1 MELFQ
6 EVTALK
12 GIGPKKAQA
21 LEKLKIRTIGD
32 LLAFFPR
39 DYEDRRSFCVIKD
52 LKQDKPAFI
61 RATVKLVVKDPFRK
75 GRKQILRLL
84 VSDDSGQ
91 MEVLFFNAR
100 YLADTFKVGKQFDF
114 FGKPSVNYG
123 KMQMI
128 HPDFSVSEKA
138 QMQGILPVYP
148 LTAGI
153 SQKEMRTWQRMALE
167 SVDDIEE
174 YLPEDLVRRNRLCDL
189 RYAVANVHF
198 PKERQPLLQG
208 KYRLIFDEL
217 LALQTGLLAS
227 RQKSTRGQKGLI
239 FSKDADVKPYI
250 HSLAYD
256 LTEAQKSVVGE
267 ILKDLE
273 SGMIMNRLVQGDV
286 GSGKTVVAEIA
297 LYKAVR
303 SGFQGAMMAP
313 TELLAKQHFAGLS
326 KNFAAHGIKVG
337 MLTGSMTAREKREV
351 LEALSTGE
359 IEILVGTHAIIQPDV
374 SFKNLG
380 LVITDEQHRFGVKQ
394 RNALSEKGNNP
405 HVLVMTATPIPRTLA
420 VILYGDLDVS
430 AIDELPPGRQRI
442 ITRAVDETRR
452 HTCYDFV
459 EKELE
464 KGRQAYVVA
473 PLIDESEV
481 LDVKSA
487 EELYQELKE
496 RFPGQEVAL
505 LHGAMKQ
512 QQKDLIMTQFYEN
525 KIQLLVSTVVIEVG
539 INVPNATMMVIE
551 NAERFG
557 LAQLHQLRG
566 RVGRGSHQSY
576 CMLITKES
584 SEVAKQR
591 AQIMVDSQDGFYIAE
606 QDLALRGP
614 GEIFGTRQHGVPD
627 LLIADLAKH
636 AKILIEVKK
645 EADLIIDE
653 DPYLLS
659 EKYVGLKKRII
670 NLFGDDFSLKL

>member
-1 MELFQ
+1 MELSQ
-6 EVTALK
+6 RVTVLK

-21 LEKLKIRTIGD
+21 LEKLNIRTIGD
-32 LLAFFPR
+32 LLTFFPR
-39 DYEDRRSFCVIKD
+39 DYEDRRSFCAIKD
-52 LKQDKPAFI
+52 LQQDKPAFI
-61 RATVKLVVKDPFRK
+61 RGTVELVVKDPYRR
-75 GRKQILRLL
+75 GRKQTLRLL

-91 MEVLFFNAR
+91 LEVVFFNAR
-100 YLADTFKVGKQFDF
+100 YLADTFKVGRQFHF

-123 KMQMI
+123 KIQMI
-128 HPDFSVSEKA
+128 HPDFSIGEKTV
-138 QMQGILPVYP
+138 MRGILPVYP
-148 LTAGI
+148 LTSGI
-153 SQKEMRTWQRMALE
+153 SQKEMRTWQQTALGAVE
-167 SVDDIEE
+167 GFEE

-227 RQKSTRGQKGLI
+227 KQKNAHGQKGLL
-239 FSKDADVKPYI
+239 FSKDADAAAYIRSLPYE
-250 HSLAYD
+250 
-256 LTEAQKSVVGE
+256 LTGAQNRVVGE
-267 ILKDLE
+267 ILSDLE
-273 SGMIMNRLVQGDV
+273 SGRVMNRLVQGDV
-286 GSGKTVVAEIA
+286 GSGKTAIAEIA
-297 LYKAVR
+297 LYKAVK

-326 KNFAAHGIKVG
+326 ASFAAHGIKVG
-337 MLTGSMTAREKREV
+337 MLTGSMTEREKRQV
-351 LEALSTGE
+351 REALSSGE
-359 IEILVGTHAIIQPDV
+359 IQILVGTHAIIQPDV
-374 SFKNLG
+374 AFQNLG

-394 RNALSEKGNNP
+394 RTALSEKGNNP

-430 AIDELPPGRQRI
+430 VIDELPPGRQKI
-442 ITRAVDETRR
+442 LTRAVDETQR

-464 KGRQAYVVA
+464 QGRQAYVVA

-481 LDVKSA
+481 LEVKSA
-487 EELYQELKE
+487 QELYQELKE
-496 RFPGQEVAL
+496 RFAGQEVAL

-512 QQKDLIMTQFYEN
+512 QQKDEIMTQFYEN
-525 KIQLLVSTVVIEVG
+525 HIQVLVSTVVIEVG
-539 INVPNATMMVIE
+539 INVPNATIMVIE

-576 CMLITKES
+576 CMLISKES

-591 AQIMVDSQDGFYIAE
+591 ARIMVDSQDGFYIAE

-614 GEIFGTRQHGVPD
+614 GEMFGTRQHGVPE

-636 AKILIEVKK
+636 IKILNDVKK
-645 EADLIIDE
+645 EADLIMDE

-659 EKYVGLKKRII
+659 EKYAGLKQRII
-670 NLFGDDFSLKL
+670 KLFGDDFSLKL